1 MKQMN
6 PSSTTNRKR
15 STQPDV
21 ETNTTWRVTTWMMTI
36 TYCRLH
42 TIQLK
47 SHRLN
52 KNRTCLWKDN
62 HKDIMIILE
71 LSEVPFHIHIHQH
84 PVINLQCPYCNLL
97 ILWLSEMQIKL
108 HYFPSDKALAS
119 LMNTGRA
126 SPFLLNTV
134 LCGIGSVQKGLLPLQ
149 IADDFIEQQTG
160 LEHDDIET
168 GQHST

>member
-1 MKQMN
+1 
-6 PSSTTNRKR
+6 
-15 STQPDV
+15 
-21 ETNTTWRVTTWMMTI
+21 
-36 TYCRLH
+36 
-42 TIQLK
+42 
-47 SHRLN
+47 
-52 KNRTCLWKDN
+52 
-62 HKDIMIILE
+62 
-71 LSEVPFHIHIHQH
+71 
-84 PVINLQCPYCNLL
+84 
-97 ILWLSEMQIKL
+97 MQIKL

-160 LEHDDIET
+160 LEQDDIET